1 MSQPV
6 CVTTRVHAR
15 TSGGCGA
22 TRGEEHY
29 QTADYKL
36 ERILFSRVH
45 IDGRRAFPFVI
56 FEEGIV
62 KNINRVAFGEN

>member
-1 MSQPV
+1 MSPPM
-6 CVTTRVHAR
+6 CVTTRVHAH

-22 TRGEEHY
+22 TWGEEHW

-36 ERILFSRVH
+36 EQCFSSRVQ

-56 FEEGIV
+56 FEEDIF
-62 KNINRVAFGEN
+62 KDINRVTFGEK